1 MIEKKDGIINEIVY
15 DNTVYHNGEYRIYQS
30 LPSLINVLEEII
42 KANVT
47 TESLGITPFYR
58 SACKKGQVEFDNK
71 MFYLECRD
79 EVSENEYLTFMEE
92 CCDEGEEISEDIKKR
107 FYLCKSND
115 FITFSESIK
124 KYIDYL
130 DILIPQMAD
139 TLKSEYNFTQDQL
152 LFGYFCFSIDSE

>member
-79 EVSENEYLTFMEE
+79 DVSEDEYLRSVAMTE
-92 CCDEGEEISEDIKKR
+92 
-107 FYLCKSND
+107 
-115 FITFSESIK
+115 K
-124 KYIDYL
+124 KYQK
-130 DILIPQMAD
+130 ILKKGFIFVNLMI
-139 TLKSEYNFTQDQL
+139 L
-152 LFGYFCFSIDSE
+152 LHLVNQ

>member
-1 MIEKKDGIINEIVY
+1 MIEKKDGIINKIIY
-15 DNTVYHNGEYRIYQS
+15 DNTVYHNGEYRIYPS
-30 LPSLINVLEEII
+30 LPSLINVLEQII
-42 KANVT
+42 KVNAT
-47 TESLGITPFYR
+47 TASLCITPFYR

-71 MFYLECRD
+71 IFYLECRD
-79 EVSENEYLTFMEE
+79 EVLEDEYLTFIGE
-92 CCDEGEEISEDIKKR
+92 CCDEGEEVSEDIKKR

-115 FITFSESIK
+115 FTTFSESIK

-139 TLKSEYNFTQDQL
+139 TLKNEYNFTQNEL